1 MAKRESF
8 WKTDWFVALAVGLLF
23 MSLFFT
29 GAAGVFDRLELSLYD
44 AGVRGTARGDDSDNK
59 VSVVAI
65 DEKSIE
71 FLGRWPWSRTVIA
84 DMINLLSGAQA
95 RVIGLSIFYT
105 EPQLDPGLAYIQ
117 QIESAYRASASARR
131 DADFSGRMEELLA
144 SAYIDLDADS
154 ALAQAIAD
162 AGNVILPMFLRPGRP
177 IGRPDTELPDFVIDN
192 IITDVVK
199 VDPNAGAPMAD
210 DVTLP
215 LDGFGMVAAGL
226 GHLNLSFDID
236 GGVRSDSLAF
246 DLYGEHLPSLA
257 LAVAARSLNLRPDDI
272 ALRLGEGLNLGN
284 LSITAADRLRMLSA
298 FYEGE
303 ADIPAIPTYSFVDV
317 LSGDAPAELFK
328 GQVVLIGPT
337 ATGLGTKSVTPI
349 SPAMTPVEMLA
360 NFVTSILQED
370 FYVRPAWTAMAELGV
385 FVVITL
391 YLMFLMPRLGAG
403 VGAGVSLVLF
413 LTLLGVGYYMVSAAE
428 TWLRLATPATL
439 LLVGHM
445 VLTTKRFLVTE
456 RGKEKVESASF
467 EDNKMLGLSFQAQGQ
482 LDMALD
488 KFRKIPMDDSVAD
501 LLYSLAMDFER
512 KRQFGKAGSVYD
524 MILGYDKKFK
534 DVAERKSR
542 AANLEG
548 TVVLG
553 GAAGAG
559 GGTLILDPNHKPTLG
574 RYEVD
579 KELGKG
585 AMGIVYLGR
594 DPKINRVVAIKT
606 MALAQE
612 FEGPELAEAKERFF
626 REAETAGRLNHPNI
640 VTIYDAGEE
649 QELAYI
655 AMEFMEGST
664 LEDYCQAGALMPPYS
679 VMVVISKVAEALDYA
694 HSNGIVHRDIK
705 PANVMLQKDKTVKV
719 MDFGIARVTESSKTK
734 TGVVMGTPSYMSPE
748 QLSGAKVDGRSDLF
762 SLGVMMFEMLTGSRP
777 FKGDSMATLMF
788 AIAQQPHDQIAT
800 VNPDLPPCVGN
811 IIDKALAKDLN
822 VRYAS
827 GHAMAA
833 DIVACARQM
842 RADAS
847 GANPT
852 ATLSG

>member
-1 MAKRESF
+1 MAKKTSF
-8 WKTDWFVALAVGLLF
+8 WKSDGFVALVVGLLF

-29 GAAGVFDRLELSLYD
+29 GAVGVFDRLELSIYD
-44 AGVRGTARGDDSDNK
+44 AGVAATDHDTTDNGR

-71 FLGRWPWSRTVIA
+71 YLGRWPWSRTVIA
-84 DMINLLSGAQA
+84 DMVNLLAQA
-95 RVIGLSIFYT
+95 KAKVVGLSIFYT
-105 EPQLDPGLAYIQ
+105 EPQADPGFAYIQ
-117 QIESAYRASASARR
+117 QIESVFRASSAAQA
-131 DADFSGRMEELLA
+131 DGDFSGRMEELLA
-144 SAYIDLDADS
+144 QAYIDLDADS

-162 AGNVILPMFLRPGRP
+162 AGNVVMPFILQPGRP
-177 IGRPDTELPDFVIDN
+177 IGRPDADLPDFMLDNVITN
-192 IITDVVK
+192 VVK
-199 VDPNAGAPMAD
+199 LDPAASAQLAEGA
-210 DVTLP
+210 VLP
-215 LDGFGMVAAGL
+215 LEQFGMVAAAL
-226 GHLNLSFDID
+226 GHLNLIFDGD
-236 GGVRSDSLAF
+236 GGVRSDALAF
-246 DLYGEHLPSLA
+246 NLHGEHLPSMA
-257 LAVAARSLNLRPDDI
+257 LAVAARSLNLKPDDI
-272 ALRLGEGLNLGN
+272 ALRLGEGISLGN
-284 LSITAADRLRMLSA
+284 LNITATDRLRMLSA
-298 FYEGE
+298 FYKDSG
-303 ADIPAIPTYSFVDV
+303 DVPAIPIYSFVDV
-317 LSGDAPAELFK
+317 LAGDVPAELLRN
-328 GQVVLIGPT
+328 QVVLIGPT
-337 ATGLGTKSVTPI
+337 AEGLGSKTVTPI
-349 SPAMTPVEMLA
+349 SPAMTPVETLA
-360 NFVTSILQED
+360 NFVTSILQEE

-385 FVVITL
+385 FVAITL

-403 VGAGVSLVLF
+403 ISAAVSLVLF
-413 LTLLGVGYYMVSAAE
+413 VGLLVTGYLMISSAE
-428 TWLRLATPATL
+428 IWLRLATPATL
-439 LLVGHM
+439 LLVGHL

-456 RGKEKVESASF
+456 RGKEKAESASF

-488 KFRKIPMDDSVAD
+488 KFRKIPMDDAVAD
-501 LLYSLAMDFER
+501 LLYSLALDFER
-512 KRQFGKAGSVYD
+512 KREFGKAGSVYD
-524 MILGYDKKFK
+524 MILAYDKKFK
-534 DVAERKSR
+534 DVADRKAR
-542 AANLEG
+542 ANNLEG

-553 GAAGAG
+553 GGGAA
-559 GGTLILDPNHKPTLG
+559 GGTLILDPNNKPTLG

-664 LEDYCQAGALMPPYS
+664 LEDYCRPDRLMPPYS

-694 HSNGIVHRDIK
+694 HSHGIVHRDIK

-762 SLGVMMFEMLTGSRP
+762 SLGVMMFEMLAGTRP

-788 AIAQQPHDQIAT
+788 AIAQRPHEQIAEL
-800 VNPDLPPCVGN
+800 NPGLPPCVGA

-822 VRYAS
+822 ERYAT
-827 GHAMAA
+827 GREMAM
-833 DIVACARQM
+833 DIVNCARQM
-842 RADAS
+842 KAEAS
-847 GANPT
+847 GAQPT
-852 ATLSG
+852 ATVS